1 LPQPLS
7 SSFIPTQST
16 NNHFLMNTL
25 LKELSIK
32 MISTTSQ
39 PVIVVGAS
47 LVGLS
52 AALCLAS
59 HQVPT
64 IVLEKHSGK
73 SQHPRAIG
81 FTSRT
86 MEIYRALGIE
96 NIEPA
101 PEDFKLERAHVESL
115 TGKWLDE
122 SSWSDTERKPK
133 AEKPV
138 EKPPRPSGPKKEY
151 SVERASAIPQDK
163 LEPML
168 EALALERG
176 ADIRRQQKLIR
187 VDQDQDGVIAT
198 VTDAEGHEQ
207 KIRGSYLIAADGNR
221 STVRQLLQ
229 IPRNGRG
236 HMQTLSSVL
245 FRAPIEQWTKGFVQF
260 DISQPDLKAFLAS
273 YSDGRW
279 ALMFKDAID
288 RDEQALRAAIY
299 QAVGRSDFPVEV
311 ITTGRW
317 ELTALVADTFQAGR
331 IFLAG
336 DAAHTLPPN
345 RGGYGANTGIHDVH
359 NLAWKL
365 AAVLSGKSSPELL
378 DTYNAERRPVALL
391 RHDQIFVRADY
402 KIHLDTATPAGQKID
417 DDAMEFGQIYL
428 SQGIIGA
435 DESLPRANKPDEWNG
450 QPGTHMPHFW
460 VLKDGKKVPTLD
472 LINQGAWT
480 LISESDEWSEAVS
493 TVNESSSVPLEF
505 IRIGECVQLVH
516 EDDFQ
521 KSFAIS
527 QSGAALIRPDGY
539 IAWRVD
545 TIPSDAAEALK
556 GVMSKVSFSTG
567 RSQV

>member
-1 LPQPLS
+1 M
-7 SSFIPTQST
+7 IPST
-16 NNHFLMNTL
+16 N
-25 LKELSIK
+25 
-32 MISTTSQ
+32 Q

-86 MEIYRALGIE
+86 MEIYRILGIE
-96 NIEPA
+96 NKDPA

-133 AEKPV
+133 VEKPV
-138 EKPPRPSGPKKEY
+138 KPTPRSSGPKKEY

-187 VDQDQDGVIAT
+187 VDQDQDGVVAT
-198 VTDAEGHEQ
+198 VTDAEGNEQ

-221 STVRQLLQ
+221 STVRELLQ
-229 IPRNGRG
+229 IPRHGRG

-245 FRAPIEQWTKGFVQF
+245 FRAPIEQWTKGFFQF
-260 DISQPDLKAFLAS
+260 DIDQPDLKAFLAS

-299 QAVGRSDFPVEV
+299 QAVGRSDFPVEI

-317 ELTALVADTFQAGR
+317 ELTALVADTFQSGR

-365 AAVLSGKSSPELL
+365 AAVLSGKASAKLL
-378 DTYNAERRPVALL
+378 DTYDSERRPVALL

-402 KIHLDTATPAGQKID
+402 KIHLDTATPAGEKID

-428 SQGIIGA
+428 SEGIIGA
-435 DESLPRANKPDEWNG
+435 DKSLPRAKKPDEWNG

-460 VLKDGKKVPTLD
+460 VLKNGEKIPTLD
-472 LINQGAWT
+472 LLGQGAWT
-480 LISESDEWSEAVS
+480 LISESDKWSEAVC
-493 TVNESSSVPLEF
+493 TVNESSSIPLELIHF
-505 IRIGECVQLVH
+505 GNSVQLVH
-516 EDDFQ
+516 GDDFQ
-521 KSFAIS
+521 KHFSVS
-527 QSGAALIRPDGY
+527 QSGAALVRPDGY
-539 IAWRVD
+539 IAWRVEAL
-545 TIPSDAAEALK
+545 PSNAAEALK

-567 RSQV
+567 GPQI

>member
-1 LPQPLS
+1 
-7 SSFIPTQST
+7 
-16 NNHFLMNTL
+16 
-25 LKELSIK
+25 
-32 MISTTSQ
+32 
-39 PVIVVGAS
+39 
-47 LVGLS
+47 
-52 AALCLAS
+52 
-59 HQVPT
+59 
-64 IVLEKHSGK
+64 
-73 SQHPRAIG
+73 
-81 FTSRT
+81 
-86 MEIYRALGIE
+86 
-96 NIEPA
+96 
-101 PEDFKLERAHVESL
+101 
-115 TGKWLDE
+115 
-122 SSWSDTERKPK
+122 
-133 AEKPV
+133 
-138 EKPPRPSGPKKEY
+138 
-151 SVERASAIPQDK
+151 
-163 LEPML
+163 
-168 EALALERG
+168 
-176 ADIRRQQKLIR
+176 
-187 VDQDQDGVIAT
+187 
-198 VTDAEGHEQ
+198 
-207 KIRGSYLIAADGNR
+207 
-221 STVRQLLQ
+221 
-229 IPRNGRG
+229 
-236 HMQTLSSVL
+236 
-245 FRAPIEQWTKGFVQF
+245 
-260 DISQPDLKAFLAS
+260 
-273 YSDGRW
+273 
-279 ALMFKDAID
+279 MFKDAID

-480 LISESDEWSEAVS
+480 LISGSDEWSEAVS

-505 IRIGECVQLVH
+505 IRIGESVQLVH